1 MYLIRDVFR
10 CKPGKSREVAERF
23 KRTVPS
29 MESMDGFQNCRVMLD
44 VVASYWTV
52 VLEAEVETLE
62 GFEHH
67 MREFA
72 LRPEVREALSG
83 YLDLVEEGRREIY
96 RLV

>member
-29 MESMDGFQNCRVMLD
+29 MEAMDGFRGCRVMLD
-44 VVASYWTV
+44 FVASYWTV
-52 VLEAEVETLE
+52 VLQAEVETLD

-67 MREFA
+67 MQEFA
-72 LRPEVREALSG
+72 SRPEVKEALSG